1 MWCAVWFSF
10 PQMHEAVSLST
21 HWHMLGPKRPTLVL
35 SQFEVAKRLRG
46 RFGARG
52 KADVWAHAKLG
63 RRCNVFPWAHRC
75 SFDLYRGWQRGCGN
89 SASTSVPVSGGSLQ
103 VCDGPQRRCWL
114 LNAACQT
121 SLHVSCYLRRF
132 GDTMPTRISNSPIG
146 VGRKQPSN
154 TAQRVIYCNTQL
166 FCCESCDIKLGQH
179 IPSR

>member
-1 MWCAVWFSF
+1 
-10 PQMHEAVSLST
+10 MHEAVSLST

-63 RRCNVFPWAHRC
+63 RRCNVFPLAHRC
-75 SFDLYRGWQRGCGN
+75 SFWSLSWVAAWLWKQRLDIR
-89 SASTSVPVSGGSLQ
+89 PVSGGSLQ

-146 VGRKQPSN
+146 VGCKQPSI
-154 TAQRVIYCNTQL
+154 TAQRVIYCNIQL
-166 FCCESCDIKLGQH
+166 FCCESCDTKLGQH
-179 IPSR
+179 IPLR